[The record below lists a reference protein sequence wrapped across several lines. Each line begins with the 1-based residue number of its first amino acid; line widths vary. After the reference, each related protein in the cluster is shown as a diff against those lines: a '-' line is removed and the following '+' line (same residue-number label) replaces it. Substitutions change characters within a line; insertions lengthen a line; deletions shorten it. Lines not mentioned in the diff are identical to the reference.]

1 MSCRVRGKAGSD
13 LLGGYGPWTPRSP
26 TKAGDVTFE
35 IVCEIEP
42 PVSPD
47 MAIVREQIA
56 VLRRSCDAFL
66 VPDSHLGRATV
77 SSISV
82 AHEVGYLQGRAM
94 ACLNARDR
102 NLLGFQRD
110 LLTAAA
116 YGVEDLLLVYG
127 DRPRKGA
134 RSSLTVRQMLD
145 ELEES
150 EPTGRFRVG
159 VAADVTRD
167 LPNWKRQADFV
178 FTQISFD
185 EDAVT
190 EWRDRVAFDG
200 KIYAGVVVL
209 ASEKMAHRLSEI
221 IPGLKVPESLMRD
234 LERGADV
241 GVQLA
246 VEQVT
251 RLRESGAVDGVH
263 LIPARKYRQTAEALD
278 RVGI

>member
-1 MSCRVRGKAGSD
+1 M
-13 LLGGYGPWTPRSP
+13 
-26 TKAGDVTFE
+26 TFE
-35 IVCEIEP
+35 IICEIEP

-82 AHEVGYLQGRAM
+82 AHEVGYLQGRSV

-127 DRPRKGA
+127 DRPREGA
-134 RSSLTVRQMLD
+134 RSSLTVRQMLG

-150 EPTGRFRVG
+150 DLTGRFRVG
-159 VAADVTRD
+159 VTADVTRE
-167 LPNWKRQADFV
+167 LQAWKRQADFV

-185 EDAVT
+185 QDAVKH
-190 EWRDRVAFDG
+190 WRERTGFEG
-200 KIYAGVVVL
+200 KVYAGVVVL
-209 ASEKMAHRLSEI
+209 ASDQMARRLGEI
-221 IPGLKVPESLMRD
+221 IPGLDVPESLLRD
-234 LERGADV
+234 LARGADV
-241 GVQLA
+241 GVQFA
-246 VEQVT
+246 VEQVS
-251 RLRESGAVDGVH
+251 RLRDSGTVDGVH
-263 LIPARKYRQTAEALD
+263 LIPARQYRQTAAALD
-278 RVGI
+278 NVGI